1 MSGESKQREAQVA
14 VAPLNT
20 IDAKD
25 VGRGAAAFDAWLQSV
40 SSGYVTLERIK
51 TVAGALPVVG
61 NIMALVDAL
70 GDVVTL
76 VKSKHRQVLD
86 WVSLGINLIG
96 VLPAP
101 PTMAAAR
108 MSLRPTLFLV
118 RQELRNSAKMLLG
131 DSLITVLMGHLN
143 ATIAGT
149 LDDFVTQAQPKIA
162 GILKD
167 AGDLG
172 TKVTGEIATGLEKVV
187 LGQLDA
193 QGDKAAASK
202 QMAAA
207 SNQLLNDP
215 KAAISNF
222 FGAVHSACKAAGKGM
237 ANSATSKLLPDDIK
251 NSVLANTG
259 QLRALGGEMATQ
271 LNKLSDPATQ
281 MSIGWMLTVL
291 GGAVAGFRS
300 RHKNGQPGV
309 AKPDTVTK
317 VEREQSKGEL
327 AVVGKQAPAEQTP
340 SPKRPPCPAEPKART
355 GHSISFSLG
364 SEFIQHTDFSL
375 PGPFPIEWERI
386 YHSRLAEYDQGSLGA
401 RWVTEFTTRIDI
413 VGKGVLFHDF
423 DGRSH
428 AFELPKVGKALFN
441 AIEDLLLVRSTD
453 SELVICRGFVRKEYY
468 LRVGDRYYLRKILL
482 ENGAGCMLHYEHR
495 HEGRPVLSDIITF
508 QGDAKN
514 VLRHLG
520 TLIDDH
526 GHIKGLWE
534 MRDGQPLRQL
544 CAYHY
549 DDQGDLIAAQD
560 ENGAA
565 WHYQYQHHLVTR
577 YTDRTGRG
585 MNLEWEGSSAQAKA
599 IHEWADDGS
608 YDTRLA
614 WDENIRLTYV
624 TDAHGQETWYYYDIQ
639 GHLYRIRYP
648 DERSEWLFRDERKK
662 LLRHVHADGSEDRY
676 DYDDQGSVIRH
687 IRADHSKTHFAYD
700 DRRHP
705 IKIRDAEGGL
715 WLRDYDRKGNL
726 VETTDPLGNKTEF
739 TYTPSGLVK
748 AIKDANGNEKK
759 LAYNAA
765 DQLIE
770 YTDCS
775 GKTSQWEYDDVG
787 RLVLFTDAAGNKTT
801 YAYKA
806 GQLAKVTHPDN
817 TEERFERDAE
827 GRLLAHVDALDRCT
841 TWSYDAAGKLVERVD
856 ANEHTLRYRWDKLG
870 RLIGLENENDSKAT
884 FLYDP
889 VGRLLEEKGFDGLVT
904 RYQYDPDS
912 GRLASTQV
920 GQRRID
926 ITFDAVGRLASRTAR
941 QGDQRQEETF
951 AYDGNGK
958 LIQAINADSKLQ
970 WFHDEAGNLTRE
982 HQYYLKTAVPMVAV
996 WKHEYDALNLRTAT
1010 IRPDGH
1016 KVSTLTYGSGHVLG
1030 MTLDQHELLA
1040 YERDALHREV
1050 VRHQGNQLMQ
1060 TQAWDPA
1067 GRLQEQW
1074 LGSHDGKSTLLKRQ
1088 YQYDAVGQLT
1098 DIHDTRRG
1106 HLAYQYD
1113 PVGRLLQA
1121 TSRLG
1126 VETFAFDPAGN
1137 LLDQK
1142 TQELNRPLE
1151 SDPRRN
1157 KLMDNLLREY
1167 AGTHYQYDERGNLIH
1182 RLHNGDKARLTWDLF
1197 DRLVRFDDGKLSV
1210 AYSYD
1215 ALGRRLHKHS
1225 TAHHY
1230 DDPLAG
1236 SGWNQMQR
1244 AKRQRELGC
1253 GYTLYGWDGDN
1264 LAWESSPPQDEGET
1278 GRTVHYLYE
1287 PDSFVPVA
1295 QALRKAPIRL
1305 LRQPDWRGREY
1316 DIDQDPL
1323 WQHEVKPPPIDAIAW
1338 YQCDHLGTPMELT
1351 DHHGE
1356 VAWAG
1361 QYKAWGDVREVRSD
1375 WAKQV
1380 GMSNPIRFQGQYHDH
1395 ETGLHYNRYRYYDPR
1410 VGRFVS
1416 QDPISYGGG
1425 LNLYAYTPNPIYWYD
1440 SLGLTP
1446 TVLDAP
1452 GYAVYGLYNPGK
1464 EKPFYVGHTAQDPA
1478 AREQQHKQTQRL
1490 GQGELRVIESDL
1502 TYTQAKGKEQFYV
1515 ESYGTKT
1522 GFPGNVIE
1530 PINKSRTDE
1539 RGLSHLAEYKNAKKS
1554 TALCEL

>member
-1 MSGESKQREAQVA
+1 
-14 VAPLNT
+14 
-20 IDAKD
+20 
-25 VGRGAAAFDAWLQSV
+25 AFDAWLQSV
-40 SSGYVTLERIK
+40 SGGYVTLERIK

-76 VKSKHRQVLD
+76 VKSKNRQLLD

-131 DSLITVLMGHLN
+131 DSLITVLIGHLN

-149 LDDFVTQAQPKIA
+149 IDDFVAKAQPKIA
-162 GILKD
+162 SILAD
-167 AGDLG
+167 AGALG
-172 TKVTGEIATGLEKVV
+172 TKMTSEIATGLEKVT

-193 QGDKAAASK
+193 KGDRDKAGK
-202 QMAAA
+202 QMSAAA
-207 SNQLLNDP
+207 DKLLNDP
-215 KAAISNF
+215 KAAFSNF
-222 FGAVHSACKAAGKGM
+222 FGAVHSAYKAAGKGL
-237 ANSATSKLLPDDIK
+237 ANSATSKLLPEDIK
-251 NSVLANTG
+251 KTVLANTG
-259 QLRALGGEMATQ
+259 QLRALGPEMARQ
-271 LNKLSDPATQ
+271 LNKLADPGTQ

-291 GGAVAGFRS
+291 GGAVKGFRK
-300 RHKNGQPGV
+300 RNKNGQPGV
-309 AKPDTVTK
+309 SKPGTTTQ
-317 VEREQSKGEL
+317 VEREKGKGEL
-327 AVVGKQAPAEQTP
+327 AVSSSQAKAQGASSPVKRGCPEETMAFTP
-340 SPKRPPCPAEPKART
+340 R
-355 GHSISFSLG
+355 SISFALG
-364 SEFIQHTDFSL
+364 SEFIVHTDFSL
-375 PGPFPIEWERI
+375 PGPFPIEWQRI
-386 YHSRLAEYDQGSLGA
+386 YHSRLAEYDQGNLGA
-401 RWVTEFTTRIDI
+401 RWITEFTTRID
-413 VGKGVLFHDF
+413 VVDKGILFHDF

-428 AFELPKVGKALFN
+428 AFELPKVEQSLFN
-441 AIEDLLLVRSTD
+441 AIEDLLLIRSREN
-453 SELVICRGFVRKEYY
+453 ELVICRGFDRKEYY
-468 LRVGDRYYLRKILL
+468 LRVGDRYYLQKITLN
-482 ENGAGCMLHYEHR
+482 NGAGCMLHYEHR
-495 HEGRPVLSDIITF
+495 HEGRPVLSDVITY
-508 QGDAKN
+508 QDDPN
-514 VLRHLG
+514 QIHRHLG

-526 GHIKGLWE
+526 GHVTGLWE

-549 DDQGDLIAAQD
+549 DSQGDLIAAQD
-560 ENGAA
+560 EDGAA
-565 WHYQYQHHLVTR
+565 WRYQYQNHLVNR
-577 YTDRTGRG
+577 YTDRTDRG
-585 MNLEWEGSSAQAKA
+585 INLQWDGSAFDAKA
-599 IHEWADDGS
+599 IREWADDGS
-608 YDTRLA
+608 FDTKLE

-624 TDAHGQETWYYYDIQ
+624 TDAHGQETWYYYDIL
-639 GHLYRIRYP
+639 GYLYRIRYP

-662 LLRHVHADGSEDRY
+662 LLRHVHPDGSEDRY
-676 DYDDQGSVIRH
+676 DYDEQGSVIRH
-687 IRADHSKTHFAYD
+687 IRPDHSQTHFAYD
-700 DRRHP
+700 GRRNL
-705 IKIRDAEGGL
+705 IKICDAEGGL
-715 WLRDYDRKGNL
+715 WLRDYDQKGNL
-726 VETTDPLGNKTEF
+726 VETVDPLGNKTEF
-739 TYTPSGLVK
+739 AYTPSGLVK

-775 GKTSQWEYDDVG
+775 GKTSEWVYDELG
-787 RLVLFTDAAGNKTT
+787 HLVSFIDAAGNKT
-801 YAYKA
+801 AFEHKA

-841 TWSYDAAGKLVERVD
+841 TWVYNAAGMLAERVD
-856 ANEHTLRYRWDKLG
+856 ADERTLRYRWDKLG
-870 RLIGLENENDSKAT
+870 RLIGLENQNDSKIS

-889 VGRLLEEKGFDGLVT
+889 LDRLLEEKGFDGLVT

-926 ITFDAVGRLASRTAR
+926 ITYDAVGRITSRVAS

-951 AYDGNGK
+951 AYDRNGN
-958 LIQAINADSKLQ
+958 LIQAINAASKLQ

-982 HQYYLKTAVPMVAV
+982 HQYYLGTEVPMVAV
-996 WKHEYDALNLRTAT
+996 WQHEYDVLNNRVAT
-1010 IRPDGH
+1010 VRPDGH
-1016 KVSTLTYGSGHVLG
+1016 KVSVLTYGSGHVLG
-1030 MTLDQHELLA
+1030 MTLDQHELLG
-1040 YERDALHREV
+1040 YERDDLHREV

-1067 GRLQEQW
+1067 GRLQEQL
-1074 LGSHDGKSTLLKRQ
+1074 LGSHDGQSTLLKRQ

-1106 HLAYQYD
+1106 HLAYRYD

-1126 VETFAFDPAGN
+1126 VETFTFDPAGN
-1137 LLDQK
+1137 LLDDK

-1167 AGTHYQYDERGNLIH
+1167 AGTHYQYDDRGNLIH
-1182 RLHNGDKARLTWDLF
+1182 RLHNGEQARLSWDLF
-1197 DRLVRFDDGKLSV
+1197 DRLARFDDGKLSV
-1210 AYSYD
+1210 VYSYD

-1225 TAHHY
+1225 TAHHQ
-1230 DDPLAG
+1230 DDPRAG

-1287 PDSFVPVA
+1287 PGSFVPVA
-1295 QALRKAPIRL
+1295 QALRKSPIRL
-1305 LRQPDWRGREY
+1305 LRQPDWSDREY
-1316 DIDQDPL
+1316 DFDQDPL
-1323 WQHEVKPPPIDAIAW
+1323 WQHEVKPQSLDAILW

-1356 VAWAG
+1356 VAWTA
-1361 QYKAWGDVREVRSD
+1361 QYKAWGEVKEARSE
-1375 WAKQV
+1375 WAKQN
-1380 GMSNPIRFQGQYHDH
+1380 GLSNPIRFQGQYHDH

-1410 VGRFVS
+1410 AGRFIN
-1416 QDPISYGGG
+1416 QDPISYTGG
-1425 LNLYAYTPNPIYWYD
+1425 LNLFAYAPNPVEWVD
-1440 SLGLTP
+1440 PLGLWKGQPRQAGGRFGAGKDPSKPCPCKSDGTHGNSHNSTKP
-1446 TVLDAP
+1446 AI
-1452 GYAVYGLYNPGK
+1452 GYTLRDRDTGEVMKYGETTMGK
-1464 EKPFYVGHTAQDPA
+1464 RRYTAKYMEENNVEMFQEA
-1478 AREQQHKQTQRL
+1478 SGSKKEMHSWQHKKILEYKARN
-1490 GQGELRVIESDL
+1490 G
-1502 TYTQAKGKEQFYV
+1502 GKR
-1515 ESYGTKT
+1515 
-1522 GFPGNVIE
+1522 P
-1530 PINKSRTDE
+1530 PLNKSDF
-1539 RGLSHLAEYKNAKKS
+1539 
-1554 TALCEL
+1554 